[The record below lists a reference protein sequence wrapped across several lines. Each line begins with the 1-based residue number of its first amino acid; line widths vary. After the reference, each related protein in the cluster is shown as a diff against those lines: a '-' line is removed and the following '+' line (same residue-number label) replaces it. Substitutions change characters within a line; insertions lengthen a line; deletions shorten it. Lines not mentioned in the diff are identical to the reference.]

1 MNEVSREIC
10 GMKEVESL
18 SITQVLK
25 FILCVMSVALC
36 TTVFFCLISVFQIH
50 VLNLDFRI
58 CKLNSIKEDPKH

>member
-25 FILCVMSVALC
+25 FILCVMSVALS
-36 TTVFFCLISVFQIH
+36 TTVFLSH
-50 VLNLDFRI
+50 LSLS
-58 CKLNSIKEDPKH
+58 NSCSEP